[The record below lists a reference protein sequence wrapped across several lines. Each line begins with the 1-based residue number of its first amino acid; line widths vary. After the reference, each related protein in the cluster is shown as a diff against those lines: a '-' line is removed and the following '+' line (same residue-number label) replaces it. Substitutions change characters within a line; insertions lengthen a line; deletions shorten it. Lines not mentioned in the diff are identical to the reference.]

1 MCFRGNRLA
10 WGSTGFH
17 SLLQH
22 GAAGPSHQMLWR
34 LWEHLSHSIPSSGL
48 SFMVYYFAPPNEF
61 VLPVDQ
67 KVLPLVTLQANS
79 FPLAKLSFSWLRS
92 IQGNSF
98 LGQVSHCSVQLT
110 VTSFS
115 TCGRSWDGFILQSM
129 RKTLLHC
136 AVFIVSS
143 HTFLSSWV
151 NGFGG
156 EHLSWFLGSI
166 CTWIV
171 HDRFSGSCSKT
182 PQTCGPSFVAYYLG
196 YYPIIWIVCA
206 VESSCIQWGPFAQM

>member
-156 EHLSWFLGSI
+156 EHLSWFLGSLWI
-166 CTWIV
+166 CTW
-171 HDRFSGSCSKT
+171 
-182 PQTCGPSFVAYYLG
+182 
-196 YYPIIWIVCA
+196 
-206 VESSCIQWGPFAQM
+206 PFLRVL